1 MVKRNPSKSSRAHF
15 QEFLKRKR
23 ETQKE
28 YQKAQVLALV
38 QELEVEHQKEIER
51 FGTYNASFDQEVARL
66 QQVVEQNKKHFTYL
80 KEQHTKSQIRHNKN
94 YNEVIEK
101 LAKAEWELKDKK
113 EKLENSERT
122 IRNLR

>member
-1 MVKRNPSKSSRAHF
+1 MVKRNPSKSSRACF

-38 QELEVEHQKEIER
+38 QEMEVEHQKEIER
-51 FGTYNASFDQEVARL
+51 FGAHNASLGQEVARL
-66 QQVVEQNKKHFTYL
+66 QQVIEQDKKHFTYL
-80 KEQHTKSQIRHNKN
+80 KKQHTKSQIRYNKN

-101 LAKAEWELKDKK
+101 LAKAEWELNKK
-113 EKLENSERT
+113 EKLEIQNEQLE
-122 IRNLR
+122 I

>member
-1 MVKRNPSKSSRAHF
+1 MVKRNLSKSSHTRF
-15 QEFLKRKR
+15 QEFFKRKR

-51 FGTYNASFDQEVARL
+51 FEAHNASLGQEVARL
-66 QQVVEQNKKHFTYL
+66 QQVVKQNKKHFTYL
-80 KEQHTKSQIRHNKN
+80 EEQHTKSQIRHNKN

-113 EKLENSERT
+113 ES
-122 IRNLR
+122 

>member
-1 MVKRNPSKSSRAHF
+1 MVKCNLLKSSRAHF
-15 QEFLKRKR
+15 QEFLKRKW

-51 FGTYNASFDQEVARL
+51 FEAHNASLGQEVAHL
-66 QQVVEQNKKHFTYL
+66 QQVIEQNKKHFTYL
-80 KEQHTKSQIRHNKN
+80 EEQHTKFQIRYNKN